1 MVAYYQSLSPR
12 KVRLYTKSIFLLPLL
27 PFFKFEIRCC
37 YTRHFPESFPW
48 GNSSHVLPL
57 TICHQNGDP
66 LSSNQAFP
74 HPFDY
79 IWASKHS
86 RHPCYVVRSK
96 KRKKNMELREGLLTG
111 QEGGSPCQK
120 LISLFFLYG
129 TFKPVKCLSLL
140 WKIKKSINH
149 FPTILS
155 FRLEFNSAI
164 VLYLF
169 VILGFHS
176 FHCSLNKETQI
187 VNLRTYARSHSSLY
201 QHKLMLLG
209 PLWLGHERI
218 ISSLT
223 Q

>member
-27 PFFKFEIRCC
+27 PFFKFEIRCG
-37 YTRHFPESFPW
+37 YTRRFPKSFPW
-48 GNSSHVLPL
+48 GNSSHVLSL

-86 RHPCYVVRSK
+86 RHPCYVVKSK
-96 KRKKNMELREGLLTG
+96 KRKEKHGITWGVADRSRGR
-111 QEGGSPCQK
+111 K
-120 LISLFFLYG
+120 SLSKINIVIFLYG

-187 VNLRTYARSHSSLY
+187 VNLRTYAGSHSSLY
-201 QHKLMLLG
+201 QHKCC
-209 PLWLGHERI
+209 
-218 ISSLT
+218 
-223 Q
+223 